1 MIESLI
7 LENFLSFEKAVIDFG
22 KVTVLVGP
30 NASGKSNVI
39 KALALLACIGKA
51 EKSEDLKLLCKDC
64 LHFASIEQVF
74 FDPDKEVK
82 IRVNLKIKGHPAS
95 YEFSLNPE
103 GILTDERVTFG
114 GNVLLHRL
122 DKDRIKYL
130 TETGK
135 EMDAPISRYFLALSY
150 LLHNVHPMLR
160 DVKDHLGG
168 ISTYSFN
175 TDNIRSESPV
185 GFNLSLRHDGS
196 NLAQTLHTLLTSD
209 RSRFI
214 QIENVMKNLIPEIV
228 EINLPVTTDGTR
240 TYLAIREKGID
251 KILTYHNISDG
262 TLRMLAFVTALY
274 LGGSLVAFEEPENC
288 IHPHLFETLTDLCR
302 KSPIQVVITTHSP
315 YLVDHV
321 SPEDLRLVIKEEG
334 KTKISHVKDVEKI
347 RRLLEEGIWLGEAWF
362 SELIE

>member
-7 LENFLSFEKAVIDFG
+7 LENFLSFEKAIINFG

-51 EKSEDLKLLCKDC
+51 EKSEDLQSLCKDC
-64 LHFASIEQVF
+64 LHFASIEQIF
-74 FDPDKEVK
+74 FDPNKEVK
-82 IRVNLKIKGHPAS
+82 IRANLKIKGQPAS
-95 YEFSLNPE
+95 YEFSLNSK
-103 GILTDERVTFG
+103 GILTDEKVTFG
-114 GNVLLHRL
+114 DNVLLHRL
-122 DKDRIKYL
+122 DKDRVRYL
-130 TETGK
+130 TETEGVINVL
-135 EMDAPISRYFLALSY
+135 ISQSCLSLSY
-150 LLHNVHPMLR
+150 PPQDVHPMLR
-160 DVKDHLGG
+160 EVKDHLGG
-168 ISTYSFN
+168 IYTYSFN
-175 TDNIRSESPV
+175 ADDIRSESPV
-185 GFNLSLRHDGS
+185 GFNLSLRRDGS

-214 QIENVMKNLIPEIV
+214 QIENVMKSLIPEIV
-228 EINLPVTTDGTR
+228 EINLPVTMDGTR

-288 IHPHLFETLTDLCR
+288 VHPHLFETLTDLCR
-302 KSPIQVVITTHSP
+302 KSPVQVVITTHSP
-315 YLVDHV
+315 YLVDQV
-321 SPEDLRLVIKEEG
+321 SPEDLRLVMKEEG
-334 KTKISHVKDVEKI
+334 KTRISHVKDVEKI

>member
-1 MIESLI
+1 MIESLK
-7 LENFLSFEKAVIDFG
+7 LENFLSFEKAVVDFG

-51 EKSEDLKLLCKDC
+51 EEGKVLKTLCKDC
-64 LHFASIEQVF
+64 LHYASIEQIF
-74 FDPDKEVK
+74 FDPSKEVK
-82 IRVNLKIKGHPAS
+82 IRANLKIKGQPAS

-103 GILTDERVTFG
+103 GILMDESVTFG
-114 GNVLLHRL
+114 GNMLLHRL
-122 DKDRIKYL
+122 DKNRIRYV
-130 TETGK
+130 TETEEVIDESIGQ
-135 EMDAPISRYFLALSY
+135 YLVLSY
-150 LLHNVHPMLR
+150 PPRNVHPMLR
-160 DVKDHLGG
+160 EVKDHLGG
-168 ISTYSFN
+168 IYTYSFN
-175 TDNIRSESPV
+175 ADNIRSESPV
-185 GFNLSLRHDGS
+185 GFNLSLRRDGS

-214 QIENVMKNLIPEIV
+214 QIENVMKNLIPEII
-228 EINLPVTTDGTR
+228 EINLPVTTDGTH

-262 TLRMLAFVTALY
+262 TLRILAFVTALY

-288 IHPHLFETLTDLCR
+288 VHPHLFETLTDLCR
-302 KSPIQVVITTHSP
+302 KSPVQVVITTHSP

-334 KTKISHVKDVEKI
+334 KTRISHVKDVEKI